1 MNIRLEETAVPFQP
15 GVFLLSSAVDI
26 FITTDGIPV
35 SWEKSDHLV
44 VCYDGK
50 KALIKGQ
57 ISSHFFRG
65 LGLLKEHLETSG
77 TASSLTIKE
86 QPVFTRLGASF
97 DLSRNAVMTPTALI
111 RMFCRLA
118 LMGYQEIYLYTE
130 DTYDLP
136 NYPFF
141 GYMRGKYSPKEI
153 RLLDEKACS
162 LGLELIPC
170 IQTLGH
176 LERFLHWESSAAFRD
191 TPDVLL
197 VDEESCYKL
206 IETMICQCR
215 SCYRTDR
222 IHVGMDEAMN
232 LGLGSYLKK
241 HGYQEPFVLMQR
253 HVKRVMEI
261 AIKYQFRPM
270 MWSDMYFRC
279 ASQTND
285 YYEENLVIPSSVIDS
300 APEEMELVYWD
311 YYHAE
316 QSFYDHYIRLHQ
328 QFHAPLCFAGGMWTW
343 LGPAPDYDV
352 FLRNAKPALLSC
364 MRNNIAHVILTTWG
378 DDGGETSPQTMLL
391 GFQYYAEF
399 CYQQTFDKQHVYS
412 RLFACTG
419 ADGNALSLLSSF
431 YKTDSLSSESDLPN
445 GAKFLLYQDPLLGIF
460 DLDVEGMGFAAQY
473 TSLEQCFSNYA
484 KRNDTWKDLY
494 LFYVLL
500 AKVLKNKSELGISLF
515 HAYKEK
521 NFDRLSSLADQAEE
535 AASDCRAL
543 LEQWRILWEL
553 ECRPFGFEIL
563 EIRLAGVCSRLET
576 TSRRIRAFCIG
587 KISEIE
593 ELCIQRLPLLRKKG
607 TNQIHGVYFWKDIVS
622 AAKPC

>member
-15 GVFLLSSAVDI
+15 GVSLLSSAVDI
-26 FITTDGIPV
+26 FITTNGIPV
-35 SWEKSDHLV
+35 AWENSDHLV
-44 VCYDGK
+44 IYYDGK

-57 ISSHFFRG
+57 IPSHFFRG

-77 TASSLTIKE
+77 KDSSLTITE
-86 QPVFTRLGASF
+86 QPVFSRLGASF
-97 DLSRNAVMTPTALI
+97 DLSRNAVMTSDALT

-118 LMGYQEIYLYTE
+118 LMGYQEVYLYTE

-136 NYPFF
+136 DYPFF
-141 GYMRGKYSPKEI
+141 GYMRGKYSPEEI
-153 RLLDEKACS
+153 RFLDEKACS

-176 LERFLHWESSAAFRD
+176 LERFLHWESSTALRD

-197 VDEESCYKL
+197 VDEDACYKL
-206 IETMICQCR
+206 IESMIAQCR
-215 SCYRTDR
+215 SCYRTNR
-222 IHVGMDEAMN
+222 IHVGMDEAMH
-232 LGLGSYLKK
+232 LGLGAHLKK
-241 HGYQEPFVLMQR
+241 HGYQEPFSLMQR
-253 HVKRVMEI
+253 HVRRVMEI
-261 AIKYQFRPM
+261 AIKYNFRPM

-279 ASQTND
+279 ASRTND

-364 MRNNIAHVILTTWG
+364 MQNHITHVILTTWG
-378 DDGGETSPQTMLL
+378 DDGGETSPQAMLL

-399 CYQQTFDKQHVYS
+399 CYRQTFDKQHVCS
-412 RLFACTG
+412 RLLSCTG

-431 YKTDSLSSESDLPN
+431 YKTDLLSPESDLPN

-460 DLDVEGMGFAAQY
+460 DLDIEGIGFATQY
-473 TSLEQCFSNYA
+473 ANLEQCFSDYS
-484 KRNDTWKDLY
+484 KRNDAWQNLY
-494 LFYVLL
+494 LFYALL

-515 HAYKEK
+515 HAYNEK
-521 NFDRLSSLADQAEE
+521 DFDRLNELAVQAEE
-535 AASDCRAL
+535 SSADCRAL
-543 LEQWRILWEL
+543 LEQWRILWEM

-576 TSRRIRAFCIG
+576 TSRRIRAFCMG

-593 ELCIQRLPLLRKKG
+593 ELSIQRLPLLRKKD
-607 TNQIHGVYFWKDIVS
+607 TDQLHGIYFWKDIVS
-622 AAKPC
+622 AAKP

>member
-1 MNIRLEETAVPFQP
+1 MNIRLEETAVPFQS
-15 GVFLLSSAVDI
+15 GVSLLSSAVDI

-35 SWEKSDHLV
+35 AWEFSDSLAV
-44 VCYDGK
+44 SYDRN
-50 KALIKGQ
+50 KARIKGQ
-57 ISSHFFRG
+57 LPSHFFRG
-65 LGLLKEHLETSG
+65 LGLLKEHLETLG
-77 TASSLTIKE
+77 TDSPFSVKE
-86 QPVFTRLGASF
+86 HPVFSRLGASF
-97 DLSRNAVMTPTALI
+97 DLSRNAVMTPDALE

-130 DTYDLP
+130 DTYELP
-136 NYPFF
+136 DYPFF
-141 GYMRGKYSPKEI
+141 GYLRGKYSPEEI
-153 RLLDEKACS
+153 RLLDEKAYA

-176 LERFLHWESSAAFRD
+176 LERFLHWESSATFRD

-197 VDEESCYKL
+197 VDEESCYQL
-206 IETMICQCR
+206 IEAMIAQCR
-215 SCYRTDR
+215 SCYRTNR

-232 LGLGSYLKK
+232 LGLGAYLRK
-241 HGYQEPFVLMQR
+241 HGYQDSFSLMQR
-253 HVKRVMEI
+253 HVRRVMEI
-261 AIKYQFRPM
+261 AVQYQFRPM

-279 ASQTND
+279 ASRTND
-285 YYEENLVIPSSVIDS
+285 YYEENLVIPSSVIAS

-352 FLRNAKPALLSC
+352 FLKNAKPALLSC
-364 MRNNIAHVILTTWG
+364 MKNNISHVILTTWG
-378 DDGGETSPQTMLL
+378 DDGGETNPQAMLL

-399 CYQQTFDKQHVYS
+399 CYRQTFDKQQVAS

-419 ADGNALSLLSSF
+419 ADAAALHLLSSF
-431 YKTDSLSSESDLPN
+431 YKTDLLAPESDLPN

-460 DLDVEGMGFAAQY
+460 DSDIEGMGFAAQY
-473 TSLEQCFSNYA
+473 STLEQQFSDYA
-484 KRNDTWKDLY
+484 KRNDTWKNLY
-494 LFYVLL
+494 LFYELL

-515 HAYKEK
+515 HAYNERA
-521 NFDRLSSLADQAEE
+521 FDRLNALAAQAEE

-543 LEQWRILWEL
+543 LEQWRILWEM

-576 TSRRIRAFCIG
+576 TSRRVRAFCMG
-587 KISEIE
+587 TISEIE
-593 ELCIQRLPLLRKKG
+593 ELNVTRLPLLRKKD
-607 TNQIHGVYFWKDIVS
+607 TNQLHGVYFWKDIVS
-622 AAKPC
+622 AAKP